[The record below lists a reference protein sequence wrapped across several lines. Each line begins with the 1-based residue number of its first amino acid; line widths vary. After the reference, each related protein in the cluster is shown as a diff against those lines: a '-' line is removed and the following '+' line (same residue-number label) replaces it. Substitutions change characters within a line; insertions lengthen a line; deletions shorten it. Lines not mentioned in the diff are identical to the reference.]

1 MIDLSGIMTAIVTPL
16 NADGATLNKG
26 ELKALIDFQIENGV
40 QSILALGGTGEYPA
54 LTNAVRREIV
64 DCTVEYVDHRVPVV
78 IGNLETG
85 IGESIAFTQYC
96 EKAGAD
102 AVLVMTPYYVHA
114 SQQGLID
121 FYTKL
126 DQNVGIP
133 FLVYNIP
140 YRTCVNMSAATFE
153 YLVNHLDHLVG
164 IKECNNSPAQAI
176 DMINR
181 VGDKTNFLSG
191 EEFLSI
197 MLMSLG
203 AKGAVMASAN
213 LVPAAWVKMYEL
225 VKEKKAQEALD
236 LFANYTELIAAM
248 FAETN
253 PGPLKHGM
261 NLIGVPCGPTAIP
274 LTPVSAPA
282 AERLEKAMKELKLI

>member
-16 NADGATLNKG
+16 NADRTLNR
-26 ELKALIDFQIENGV
+26 EQLKNLIDFQIKNGV
-40 QSILALGGTGEYPA
+40 HSILALGGTGEYPA
-54 LTNAVRREIV
+54 LTMEVRKETV
-64 DCTVEYVDHRVPVV
+64 DCTVEYVNKRVPVI

-121 FYTKL
+121 FYTEL
-126 DQNVGIP
+126 DKNISIP

-153 YLVNHLDHLVG
+153 YLVDNTKHLVG

-181 VGDKTNFLSG
+181 VGNRTNFLSG

-197 MLMSLG
+197 MLMALG

-213 LVPAAWVKMYEL
+213 MVPEAWVKMYDL
-225 VKEKKAQEALD
+225 VKEHKTQEALD
-236 LFANYTELIAAM
+236 LFGNYTELIAAM

-261 NLIGVPCGPTAIP
+261 ELIGVPCGPTAIP
-274 LTPVSAPA
+274 LTPVSEPA
-282 AERLEKAMKELKLI
+282 AARLEKAMKELKLI

>member
-16 NADGATLNKG
+16 NEDRSLN
-26 ELKALIDFQIENGV
+26 EEQLKKLIDFQIKNEV

-54 LTNAVRREIV
+54 LSMEVRKQVV
-64 DCTVEYVDHRVPVV
+64 DATVKYVDKRIPVV

-85 IGESIAFTQYC
+85 ISESIAFTRYC
-96 EKAGAD
+96 QEAGAD

-121 FYTKL
+121 FYMEM
-126 DQNVGIP
+126 DQSVDIP
-133 FLVYNIP
+133 LLVYNIP
-140 YRTCVNMSAATFE
+140 YRTCVNMSAATLE
-153 YLVNHLDHLVG
+153 YLTDHMKHLVG

-181 VGDKTNFLSG
+181 VGDRINFLSG
-191 EEFLSI
+191 EEFLSV
-197 MLMSLG
+197 MLMALG

-213 LVPAAWVKMYEL
+213 LVPDAWVKMYRL
-225 VKEKKAQEALD
+225 VKEHKTQEAMD
-236 LFANYTELIAAM
+236 VFGDYTELIGAM

-253 PGPLKHGM
+253 PGPLKYGM
-261 NLIGVPCGPTAIP
+261 ELIGVPCGSTAIP
-274 LTPVSAPA
+274 LTPVSEA
-282 AERLEKAMKELKLI
+282 AAQRLEKAMEELKLI

>member
-16 NADGATLNKG
+16 NADRSLN
-26 ELKALIDFQIENGV
+26 EEQLKKLIDFQIDNKV

-54 LTNAVRREIV
+54 LSMEVRKQTV
-64 DCTVEYVDHRVPVV
+64 DATVKYVDKRVPVV

-85 IGESIAFTQYC
+85 ISESIAFTQYC
-96 EKAGAD
+96 EKTGVD

-121 FYTKL
+121 FYMEL
-126 DQNVGIP
+126 DRSVDIP
-133 FLVYNIP
+133 LLVYNIP
-140 YRTCVNMSAATFE
+140 YRTCVNMSAATLE
-153 YLVNHLDHLVG
+153 YLTDHMKNLVG

-181 VGDKTNFLSG
+181 VGDRINFLSG
-191 EEFLSI
+191 EEFLSV
-197 MLMSLG
+197 MLMALG

-213 LVPAAWVKMYEL
+213 LVPDAWVKMYHL
-225 VKEKKAQEALD
+225 VKEHKTQEAMD
-236 LFANYTELIAAM
+236 IFGNYTELIAAM

-253 PGPLKHGM
+253 PGPLKYGM
-261 NLIGVPCGPTAIP
+261 ELIGVPCGSTAIP
-274 LTPVSAPA
+274 LTPVSDA
-282 AERLEKAMKELKLI
+282 AAKRLEKAMKELNLI